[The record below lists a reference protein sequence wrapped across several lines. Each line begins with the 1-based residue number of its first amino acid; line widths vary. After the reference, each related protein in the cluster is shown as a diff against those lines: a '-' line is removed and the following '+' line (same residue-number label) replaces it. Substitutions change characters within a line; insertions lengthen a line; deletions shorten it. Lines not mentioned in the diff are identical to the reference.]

1 MAEATAKQPQQERGQ
16 RRVTRILDAAEQEIL
31 RAGVDG
37 MTMNAVAQRAATAP
51 GSLYQFFPGKSALI
65 AALSQRHVVALAAL
79 AKETSDLLMQHPEAD
94 IGATAIALLQ
104 PFVRYYAAHPAY
116 VILAAAAHRWPETLA
131 GEDMADDAVVQAYV
145 KTLMPFAGA
154 HASGRLE
161 LAARLMVETG
171 HAAIAAS
178 QTEDPGEKDAWIA
191 ELQLLVAAYA
201 STLR

>member
-1 MAEATAKQPQQERGQ
+1 
-16 RRVTRILDAAEQEIL
+16 
-31 RAGVDG
+31 
-37 MTMNAVAQRAATAP
+37 
-51 GSLYQFFPGKSALI
+51 
-65 AALSQRHVVALAAL
+65 
-79 AKETSDLLMQHPEAD
+79 
-94 IGATAIALLQ
+94 
-104 PFVRYYAAHPAY
+104 
-116 VILAAAAHRWPETLA
+116 
-131 GEDMADDAVVQAYV
+131 MADDAVVQAYV